1 MYICIE
7 SSVLMTGV
15 NILYTKTNK
24 ELEPKQNAEMKRKVN
39 LI

>member
-1 MYICIE
+1 MYRVV
-7 SSVLMTGV
+7 SVDDGV